1 MIYDKIKVRF
11 WSQLWR
17 WQKGDGSMRL
27 SELFWEVMNF
37 PADFLLSI
45 FLL

>member
-17 WQKGDGSMRL
+17 WQKGDGSIKVVG
-27 SELFWEVMNF
+27 LFLCWYSYSTLKKE
-37 PADFLLSI
+37 
-45 FLL
+45 

>member
-17 WQKGDGSMRL
+17 WQKGDGSIKVVC
-27 SELFWEVMNF
+27 FFVGKYKTAEV
-37 PADFLLSI
+37 LVHLCCW
-45 FLL
+45 